1 MLYQWRMIN
10 IIKRKSNDYEPL
22 APCSLPLA
30 NLKNFLFFLY
40 YYPPV
45 PGTAAKRNGRISRAI
60 SEKVQS
66 THIFTASQIPD
77 DQPINKNSKVTTIA
91 AFDYRNILRRNTKD
105 GALPENVKQHAAA
118 QWMIRLI
125 NSFPFNIVVGEG
137 GLIYFLNLL
146 RKGSRAIRNEHITHL
161 YSSYR
166 PFADHYAAFLL
177 KKKYPGICWIAD
189 FRDLMIDPH
198 YNHILYAGNH
208 HTFFRKIFR
217 KADLLTTVSDGLA
230 AHLLAYNQNVITVRN
245 GIEGD
250 ISQPHPILAST
261 FTIAYTGSMFLDKRN
276 VDPLFQALQELL
288 QDAVIDGGDFS
299 VIYAGKD
306 GIFWKQVAEKY
317 RLESLLDDIGIV
329 SADQAKQVQHD
340 ACINVLLTVSSD
352 QLQGVLT
359 GKMIE
364 YFQSGS
370 PVLGIVVG
378 QNDPELQSILTE
390 LEIGD
395 SFSDQPSDLEP
406 MKTFILHEYLHWK
419 NTGMN
424 RKPVNTDILR
434 RKYSMDAV
442 MAPLWSVLNK
452 TIDVRLETSDS

>member
-1 MLYQWRMIN
+1 M
-10 IIKRKSNDYEPL
+10 K
-22 APCSLPLA
+22 
-30 NLKNFLFFLY
+30 FLFFLY

-45 PGTAAKRNGRISRAI
+45 PGTAAKRNGRISKAI

-66 THIFTASQIPD
+66 THIFTASRISD
-77 DQPINKNSKVTTIA
+77 DPPIQRNSQVTTLPT
-91 AFDYRNILRRNTKD
+91 FDYRNILRRNTKD
-105 GALPENVKQHAAA
+105 GALPENLKQHVAA

-125 NSFPFNIVVGEG
+125 NSFPFNIVAGEG
-137 GLIYFLNLL
+137 GLIYFFNLL
-146 RKGSRAIRNEHITHL
+146 RKGSKAIRNEQITHL

-177 KKKYPGICWIAD
+177 KKKHPEIYWIAD
-189 FRDLMIDPH
+189 FRDLIIDPH
-198 YNHILYAGNH
+198 YNHILFAGNH

-230 AHLLAYNQNVITVRN
+230 AHLLAYNQHVITVRN

-250 ISQPHPILAST
+250 MAQPLPIPAST
-261 FTIAYTGSMFLDKRN
+261 FNIAYTGSMFLDKRN
-276 VDPLFQALQELL
+276 TDPLFHALQELL
-288 QDAVIDGGDFS
+288 QDALMDGGDIS
-299 VIYAGKD
+299 IIYAGKD
-306 GIFWKQVAEKY
+306 GNFWKQVAEKY
-317 RLESLLDDIGIV
+317 RLESLLNDMGIV
-329 SADQAKQVQHD
+329 SGAEAKKVQHE

-364 YFQSGS
+364 YFESGS

-390 LEIGD
+390 LEIGT
-395 SFSDQPSDLEP
+395 SFSDQPSDLENI
-406 MKTFILHEYLHWK
+406 KSFILHEYLHWK

-424 RKPVNTDILR
+424 RKPANMDLLK
-434 RKYSMDAV
+434 RKYSMEAV
-442 MAPLWSVLNK
+442 MAPLWRALDK
-452 TIDVRLETSDS
+452 TVDVRL

>member
-1 MLYQWRMIN
+1 
-10 IIKRKSNDYEPL
+10 
-22 APCSLPLA
+22 
-30 NLKNFLFFLY
+30 LKHFLFFLY

-45 PGTAAKRNGRISRAI
+45 PGTAAKRNGRISKAI
-60 SEKVQS
+60 TEKAQS
-66 THIFTASQIPD
+66 THIFTASQIPE
-77 DQPINKNSKVTTIA
+77 DQSIQRNSKVTTIA

-125 NSFPFNIVVGEG
+125 NSFPFNIVAGEG
-137 GLIYFLNLL
+137 GLIYFYNLL
-146 RKGSRAIRNEHITHL
+146 RKGSKAIREGHITHL

-177 KKKYPGICWIAD
+177 KKKHPEVFWIAD
-189 FRDLMIDPH
+189 FRDLIIDPH
-198 YNHILYAGNH
+198 YNHILFAGNH
-208 HTFFRKIFR
+208 HTFFSKIFR

-230 AHLLAYNQNVITVRN
+230 VHLRAYNQNVITLRN

-250 ISQPHPILAST
+250 IAKPQSVSVSR

-276 VDPLFQALQELL
+276 AAPIFQALQGLL
-288 QDAVIDGGDFS
+288 QDAVIDGRD
-299 VIYAGKD
+299 IRILYAGKD
-306 GIFWKQVAEKY
+306 GNFWKQVAEEY
-317 RLESLLDDIGIV
+317 RLESLLEDRGIV
-329 SADQAKQVQHD
+329 SADEAQRIQHD

-370 PVLGIVVG
+370 PVLGIIVG
-378 QNDPELQSILTE
+378 QNDPELQSILSE
-390 LEIGD
+390 LEIGA
-395 SFSDQPSDLEP
+395 SFSDQPSDVEHI
-406 MKTFILHEYLHWK
+406 KSFILREYLHWK

-424 RKPVNTDILR
+424 RKPVNVDVLK

-442 MAPLWSVLNK
+442 MAPLWSALDK
-452 TIDVRLETSDS
+452 TQSAI